1 MPASWS
7 TLHDVAFLYLFL
19 AAEADGA
26 LDEAEVEA
34 IVALLH
40 RRVPSHPEPQIRRVV
55 TEADMARQQSNGR
68 TVRSVIEGL
77 KYAQMNNAQRSAML
91 DDLVQVARAD
101 GTIHRG
107 ETGFIRSLA
116 RTWDIDLPADLDRAV
131 HDLALVYLFMA
142 LGANGKLNR
151 KEHAIVTDQ
160 LAQWQPSLR
169 NDAVQAI
176 VQQAVRTLQQDKNN
190 RHLSDAIAAIKK
202 GLPLAPQRRAI
213 LNAVMHIAQADGH
226 LSQDELDF
234 FLKLTAE
241 LDLA

>member
-34 IVALLH
+34 IIALLH

-55 TEADMARQQSNGR
+55 TEADAARQHNGR
-68 TVRSVIEGL
+68 NVRSVIEGL
-77 KYAQMNNAQRSAML
+77 KYARMNDAQRSAL
-91 DDLVQVARAD
+91 LNDLVQVARAD

-107 ETGFIRSLA
+107 EIGFIRSLA
-116 RTWDIDLPADLDRAV
+116 RTWDIDLPANLDRAV

-142 LGANGKLNR
+142 LGSNGKLN
-151 KEHAIVTDQ
+151 KQEHAAVTDQ

-176 VQQAVRTLQQDKNN
+176 VQQAVRTLQQDTNN
-190 RHLSDAIAAIKK
+190 RHLTDAIAAIKK
-202 GLPLAPQRRAI
+202 GLPLAPQRRAV

-234 FLKLTAE
+234 FLKLTTD